1 MIKNFEE
8 FTKVDK
14 KEINENVEVI
24 MDEPMSMDKFAKYLN
39 SRNEEEFANGIYF
52 QSKDKEDNYYSTL
65 VIKFNKELNNY
76 IMYEHDS
83 FNTNCILVRDTE
95 YYFTKNDLIGFVY
108 EIVGAHWFDVILVLP
123 NDEK

>member
-8 FTKVDK
+8 FTKIDK
-14 KEINENVEVI
+14 KEINENVKAI

-39 SRNEEEFANGIYF
+39 SRNEEEFTNGIYF
-52 QSKDKEDNYYSTL
+52 QSKDKEDDDFYSTL

-95 YYFTKNDLIGFVY
+95 YYFTKNDLIEFVY
-108 EIVGAHWFDVILVLP
+108 NIVGEHWFDVILVLP
-123 NDEK
+123 NE